1 MKRSLPVVL
10 ALMTMAVSSPSV
22 AAAVQEASTPTDSVA
37 EPGSELRVWLL
48 TAGPGAAVWERFG
61 HNAIRVLDTSTGRD
75 VAYNWGIFDFR
86 QVDFIP
92 RFLKGEMLYM
102 MASFQAG
109 PMVEAY
115 AQTGRRIVM
124 QELDLTPAQRLAL
137 RDQAEW
143 NALPE
148 NRDYYYD
155 YFLDNCSTRVRD
167 LLNRVLGGSLAE
179 RFTARP
185 SGTTWRD
192 QIRRLTADD
201 PLLFTGMD
209 VLLGTPGDRPIS
221 VWEEMFLPM
230 TLRDALREV
239 TVTRPD
245 GSERPLVLSE
255 DVLVP
260 GTRPAEAEAPPS
272 WLMYYLLLGAALGA
286 VAAGAGVLARGGR
299 RWALAALAGLAL
311 AWSVVAG
318 LVGTILVLVL
328 FTDHAFMFGNENLFL
343 FNPMSLVV
351 VVLLLVAHFR
361 VATRPRAV
369 RAAAGVALVAAA
381 GLALQFLPG
390 LGQTN
395 AIFFALAVPLHLG
408 VWWGLRTG
416 MSGPDAV

>member
-1 MKRSLPVVL
+1 MKRNPLVVVVL
-10 ALMTMAVSSPSV
+10 ATLLAWPGP
-22 AAAVQEASTPTDSVA
+22 AAVAGQAPLSPDTAALEAGA
-37 EPGSELRVWLL
+37 ELRVWLL

-61 HNAIRVLDTSTGRD
+61 HNAIRVLDASTGRD
-75 VAYNWGIFDFR
+75 VAYNWGIFDFQ

-102 MASFQAG
+102 MAPFQAG
-109 PMVEAY
+109 PMVDAY

-137 RDQAEW
+137 RDRAEW

-167 LLNRVLGGSLAE
+167 LLDRVLGGALAE
-179 RFTARP
+179 RFTQRP

-209 VLLGTPGDRPIS
+209 VLLATPGDRPIS

-239 TVTRPD
+239 TSTGPD
-245 GSERPLVLSE
+245 GAERPLVLSE
-255 DVLVP
+255 EVLAP

-272 WLMYYLLLGAALGA
+272 WLLYYLLLGAALGA

-299 RWALAALAGLAL
+299 RWALAGLAGLAV
-311 AWSVVAG
+311 AWNGVAG
-318 LVGTILVLVL
+318 LVGVILVLVL
-328 FTDHAFMFGNENLFL
+328 FTDHTFMFGNENLFL

-351 VVLLLVAHFR
+351 AVLLLVAHVR

-369 RAAAGVALVAAA
+369 RAAAGVALVAVA

-390 LGQTN
+390 LGQVN
-395 AIFFALAVPLHLG
+395 AIFFALAVPVHLG

-416 MSGPDAV
+416 L